1 MSARVLIVDDS
12 VLMLEVV
19 RNALEGAGFEAATA
33 NSMEELERQDP
44 GTFDV
49 ILMDVQMPELY
60 GDDVASVLRHVRGA
74 RARMILFSNLPA
86 DELAVRASEAGLDG
100 YLTKQQGMDALVSR
114 VRELL
119 A

>member
-1 MSARVLIVDDS
+1 VTRRVLIVDDS
-12 VLMLEVV
+12 VLMLEIV

-33 NSMEELERQDP
+33 NTMEELEQQNP
-44 GTFDV
+44 SSFDL

-74 RARMILFSNLPA
+74 RARIILFSNLPA

-100 YLTKQQGMDALVSR
+100 YLTKQQGMDALVSQ